1 MSGSRTLRHQS
12 LGARPWCAREMM
24 CPIWPSSHR
33 QHCLIRTYRANDAGA
48 RGRRGVVRPTSPP
61 PVPPVAAD
69 PHPTAAMADP
79 TSGHPYRASK
89 WGHDKCAR
97 HPDVL
102 DAVPAPIARLPDIAG
117 RRWGGHHLDHGSG
130 RGKADDDTDAG
141 EAGNGGE
148 RQNRGAEKGKDPSSA
163 HERAPGKLLTSE
175 LPTDRGGF
183 ASLIAVNKFPLF
195 CASATRPPIPC

>member
-48 RGRRGVVRPTSPP
+48 CGRRIVVRPTSPP

-69 PHPTAAMADP
+69 PQPTAAMPDP
-79 TSGHPYRASK
+79 TSGHPYRASIR
-89 WGHDKCAR
+89 GQDKCAW

-102 DAVPAPIARLPDIAG
+102 DAVPAPIARLPDVAG
-117 RRWGGHHLDHGSG
+117 SRWGGHHLDDGSG
-130 RGKADDDTDAG
+130 RGKTDDDTDAG
-141 EAGNGGE
+141 EARYGGE
-148 RQNRGAEKGKDPSSA
+148 RQNRGADKGKDPSSA
-163 HERAPGKLLTSE
+163 HETVPGKLLTSAE
-175 LPTDRGGF
+175 LPTDRGG
-183 ASLIAVNKFPLF
+183 SLP
-195 CASATRPPIPC
+195 